1 MVKNTPEAL
10 QKIVENLLLD
20 LYKNHNCW
28 GWDCSDCPLYLREPV
43 CDCWGNM
50 TRCGWLLLAT
60 GASKIYEEITIHH
73 LNGF

>member
-28 GWDCSDCPLYLREPV
+28 EWDCSDCPLYLREPV
-43 CDCWGNM
+43 GGLLGKHDPL
-50 TRCGWLLLAT
+50 WLVTTCNWSLKDL
-60 GASKIYEEITIHH
+60 
-73 LNGF
+73 